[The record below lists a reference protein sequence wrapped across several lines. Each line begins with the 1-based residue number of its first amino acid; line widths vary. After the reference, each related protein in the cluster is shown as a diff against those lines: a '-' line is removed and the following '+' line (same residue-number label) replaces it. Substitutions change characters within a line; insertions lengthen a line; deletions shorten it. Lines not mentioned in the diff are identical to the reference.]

1 MRNSWP
7 IEELTVSYSQL
18 VLYHNGIKEPYLE
31 WKEVDLKQGYI
42 SQNGIL
48 SIETLSNTTCEVSV
62 RVINEYKTI
71 NESVRSFS
79 LPFEVLEDGIMI
91 SSVGQKG
98 LFFDIPQGSYSVH
111 FDALPLE
118 PSNAEELYS
127 VRYIFQFK
135 RV

>member
-18 VLYHNGIKEPYLE
+18 VLYQNGIKEPYLE
-31 WKEVDLKQGYI
+31 WKGVDLKRGYI

-48 SIETLSNTTCEVSV
+48 SIEALSNTTCEV
-62 RVINEYKTI
+62 RVGVIDEYKMI
-71 NESVRSFS
+71 KESVRSFL
-79 LPFEVLEDGIMI
+79 LPFEVLEDGVII

-98 LFFDIPQGSYSVH
+98 LFFDVPKGSYSVH
-111 FDALPLE
+111 FDAFPLE
-118 PSNAEELYS
+118 PSNAEELYR